1 MYNIDQCF
9 NGCTNRS
16 ILLLIW
22 DSNYTTLAV
31 AIGIN
36 PSKAN
41 DNRSDK
47 TLITLGRF
55 LAANGY
61 KELKMF
67 NTFESYSTNQS
78 GINHKTAT
86 DFVTY
91 KSEFENADAIFIV
104 WGISKQY
111 KNEKAKISDF

>member
-1 MYNIDQCF
+1 MNAVDRKLKIHTK
-9 NGCTNRS
+9 NGSYSEGAANRS
-16 ILLLIW
+16 ILTVTW
-22 DSNYTTLAV
+22 DSNNTKTAV

-47 TLITLGRF
+47 TLTTLGRF

-67 NTFESYSTNQS
+67 NIFESYSTDQS
-78 GINHKTAT
+78 GINYKTAT

-104 WGISKQY
+104 
-111 KNEKAKISDF
+111 